1 MAKIYAELIIAG
13 RKTFTQV
20 PEQIKEDVKN
30 VLLDYVAEGRLTP
43 EQYEELVLW
52 ITTKTVSSNGSDEW
66 KNQSN

>member
-30 VLLDYVAEGRLTP
+30 VLLDYVDEGRLTP
-43 EQYEELVLW
+43 EQYEELVGE
-52 ITTKTVSSNGSDEW
+52 VYVG
-66 KNQSN
+66 